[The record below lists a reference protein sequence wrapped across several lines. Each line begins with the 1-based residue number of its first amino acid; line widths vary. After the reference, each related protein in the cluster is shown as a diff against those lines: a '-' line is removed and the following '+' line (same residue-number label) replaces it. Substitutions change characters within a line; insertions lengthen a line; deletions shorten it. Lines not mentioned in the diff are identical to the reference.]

1 MADGRVLGV
10 DACASGWIGIG
21 LREGDVRPYFAASIV
36 DLVTAADQHG
46 EVGVIA
52 VDMPIGLSDEG
63 FRDADLEARKALG
76 TRRSSIFITPVRA
89 AFDAAT
95 HARASE
101 INRRITGKGISIQ
114 AFALKPKVLEVD
126 QWVRK
131 TGRRVVEVHPELS
144 FAEMAGRALPSK
156 TRWAGVERR
165 RELLEGV
172 GIVLK
177 SDLGEAGEKARVDD
191 VLDAAAAAWTARRV
205 AEGRARC
212 IPESPQS
219 FSDGLTCAIWV

>member
-1 MADGRVLGV
+1 MGPED
-10 DACASGWIGIG
+10 
-21 LREGDVRPYFAASIV
+21 
-36 DLVTAADQHG
+36 
-46 EVGVIA
+46 
-52 VDMPIGLSDEG
+52 
-63 FRDADLEARKALG
+63 
-76 TRRSSIFITPVRA
+76 RA
-89 AFDAAT
+89 
-95 HARASE
+95 
-101 INRRITGKGISIQ
+101 
-114 AFALKPKVLEVD
+114 P
-126 QWVRK
+126 
-131 TGRRVVEVHPELS
+131 GRRGSSGAVLRRDG
-144 FAEMAGRALPSK
+144 GRALPSK